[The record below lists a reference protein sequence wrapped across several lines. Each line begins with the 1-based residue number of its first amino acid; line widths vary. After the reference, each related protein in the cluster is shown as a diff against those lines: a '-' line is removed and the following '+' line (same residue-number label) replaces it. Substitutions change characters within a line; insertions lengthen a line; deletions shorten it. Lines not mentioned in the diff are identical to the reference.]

1 MAYNSYS
8 CFISG
13 KEKIW
18 RGLPNREQQ
27 ILESVLIHNP
37 NVRQR
42 VSDVLKLRKLGSQAT
57 LHAALM
63 KLKSSHL
70 LMLTT
75 STRDSRVKF
84 VSLAPRGVAL
94 FKSLETLMV
103 FCVQPVVKEEI
114 KRIAFKN
121 KLSSRLRT

>member
-1 MAYNSYS
+1 MTYNSYS
-8 CFISG
+8 RFISG

-27 ILESVLIHNP
+27 ILESVLMHNSSP
-37 NVRQR
+37 HQR
-42 VSDVLKLRKLGSQAT
+42 VSDVLKLRELGSQAT

-63 KLKSSHL
+63 RLKTSHFL
-70 LMLTT
+70 TLTT
-75 STRDSRVKF
+75 GTIDNRVKF

-103 FCVQPVVKEEI
+103 VCAKPLAKKVI
-114 KRIAFKN
+114 KKIAFKN
-121 KLSSRLRT
+121 KLSSRL